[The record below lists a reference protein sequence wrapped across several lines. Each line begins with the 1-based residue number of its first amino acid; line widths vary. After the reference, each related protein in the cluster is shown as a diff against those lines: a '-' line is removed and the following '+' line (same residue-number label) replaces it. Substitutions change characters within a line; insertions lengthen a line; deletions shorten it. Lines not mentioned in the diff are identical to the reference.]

1 MIEGTM
7 YKLIEELFPICRSI
21 TGNGVR
27 ETLEG
32 IKKNIPL
39 DVIEIPTGTKV
50 FDWEIPEEW
59 NINDAYIK
67 NGNGEKVVD
76 FKKLNLHVLNY
87 STPIDKKISLDELR
101 NNVFTIPD
109 KPDLV
114 PYRTSYYQKKWG
126 FCMSQNQLD
135 GLQDGEYSVFIDSE
149 HKSGSLT
156 YGELF
161 LKGESSEE
169 VLISTHIC
177 HPSLCN
183 DNLSGIAV
191 ASFLAS
197 YLQKKELK
205 YSYRFIFIPG
215 TIGSIAW
222 LSKNEEKVNNI
233 KHGLTITLLGDK
245 SNFNYK
251 RSRRRDAEID
261 QIFEYFLEK
270 NYENYT
276 IQDFIPYGYDERQF
290 CSPGFNLP
298 VGCFTRTPHGEF
310 AEYHTSGDNLEFIS
324 EEKLQESLNALKTV
338 ITIIEKNQTYINLN
352 PKCEPQLGKRGLYEK
367 IGGTNESKKTQL
379 ASLWVL
385 NMSDGENSL
394 LDIARKSN
402 INFKIIV
409 EAANALKECGLLQ
422 ER

>member
-1 MIEGTM
+1 M